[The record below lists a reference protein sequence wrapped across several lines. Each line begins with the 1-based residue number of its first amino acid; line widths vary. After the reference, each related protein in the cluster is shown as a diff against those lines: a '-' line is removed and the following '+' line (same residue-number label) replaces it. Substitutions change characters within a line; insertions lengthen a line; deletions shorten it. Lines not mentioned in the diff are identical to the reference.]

1 MNADIALQLMLLSF
15 GTFGIGHWLSQ
26 KEWGTPLRT
35 RMLMLLAF
43 GLFMIGAI
51 SGFVSFLGI
60 VLVAYSKWTWPWYA
74 GFIAGGSYVYGMT
87 MIQFG
92 AMQGFVNWSDRRTT
106 KVIRQ
111 D

>member
-15 GTFGIGHWLSQ
+15 GTFGISHWLSQ
-26 KEWGTPLRT
+26 KEWGTPFRT
-35 RMLMLLAF
+35 RMFMFLAF
-43 GLFMIGAI
+43 GLFMIGAV

-60 VLVAYSKWTWPWYA
+60 VLVAYSKWAWPWYA
-74 GFIAGGSYVYGMT
+74 GFIAGGSYVYGMA

-92 AMQGFVNWSDRRTT
+92 AMRGLINWSDRRTT